1 MNVMKQT
8 ITTTHICGRCKCELP
23 LEEFYINKK
32 SQRPDNYCK
41 ECRKETSRTQRK
53 NSKASNSVEETR
65 KYPVITEIQDRESRM
80 KLIMHAL
87 EVVRESIARKRR
99 KRSRGEFFNTEN

>member
-1 MNVMKQT
+1 MKQT

-80 KLIMHAL
+80 KLIMHDNPDAYSWRYRNHA
-87 EVVRESIARKRR
+87 EN
-99 KRSRGEFFNTEN
+99 GNEFHRYRIRCG

>member
-1 MNVMKQT
+1 MKKT
-8 ITTTHICGRCKCELP
+8 KMTTHICGRCKCELP

-53 NSKASNSVEETR
+53 NSKHSHSVENTR
-65 KYPVITEIQDRESRM
+65 NYPVITEIQDRESRM

-87 EVVRESIARKRR
+87 EVVRQSIERKRR